1 MRKRILQKACLTA
14 IALALTGNLTGC
26 IEIHTAPQTTEQA
39 TKQTTEQTTEQATEQ
54 TTEQAAEQITEQ
66 TTPEAGGKTETRQTE
81 TSQPGSEA
89 RLADVP
95 QKQAETQKADFAQ
108 TGRSTGEIT
117 MEQAKACAYQHAG
130 VAADTIQYSTV
141 KPDWENGKLVYEV
154 EFVSGGVEYDCDVL
168 AEDGSVVQYS
178 FDDKGSKNIQ
188 SAGQGQSVTLEQAK
202 QLVADRIP
210 GVDISGI
217 YMKEDWDDGQKRY
230 EGSTYYNSSKYEFEI
245 DASTGRFL
253 EWDVER
259 R

>member
-14 IALALTGNLTGC
+14 AALALTGNLTGC
-26 IEIHTAPQTTEQA
+26 IVIHTAPQITEQA
-39 TKQTTEQTTEQATEQ
+39 IEQTTEQTT
-54 TTEQAAEQITEQ
+54 
-66 TTPEAGGKTETRQTE
+66 PETAGETGTRRVE
-81 TSQPGSEA
+81 TSQPGAET

-108 TGRSTGEIT
+108 TGRSTEAIT

-130 VAADTIQYSTV
+130 IAADTIQYCTV
-141 KPDWENGKLVYEV
+141 KSDWENGKLVYEV
-154 EFVSGGVEYDCDVL
+154 EFVSGGVEYDCDIL

-188 SAGQGQSVTLEQAK
+188 TTGQGQSVTLEQAK
-202 QLVADRIP
+202 KLVADRIP

-230 EGSTYYNSSKYEFEI
+230 EGSTYYNSSEYEFEI